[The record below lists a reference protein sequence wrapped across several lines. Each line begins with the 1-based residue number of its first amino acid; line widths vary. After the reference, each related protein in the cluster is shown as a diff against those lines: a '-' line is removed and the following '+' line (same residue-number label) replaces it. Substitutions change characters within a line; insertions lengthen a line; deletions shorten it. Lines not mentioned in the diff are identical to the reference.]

1 MSRRSAIAF
10 LICFALTAMISG
22 AARAIMA
29 VPSQEGAQNV
39 AQDAAQGAAQSKAT
53 AVQQQAQETY
63 SVRNV
68 LVEKIDGNV
77 LYAKDG
83 STYPLTGLTV
93 VDNSKKGKIYAAEL
107 TYIGGTLKRVM
118 LK

>member
-1 MSRRSAIAF
+1 MSRRIAF
-10 LICFALTAMISG
+10 AFLVYFTLAILGSG
-22 AARAIMA
+22 EAKAIMA
-29 VPSQEGAQNV
+29 VPSQEGAQTT
-39 AQDAAQGAAQSKAT
+39 AKEAAPSQGAAVLEQT
-53 AVQQQAQETY
+53 AETV

-83 STYPLTGLTV
+83 STYSLKDLTV
-93 VDNSKKGKIYAAEL
+93 VDNSRRGKVYVAEL
-107 TYIGGTLKRVM
+107 TYIGETLKRVM

>member
-1 MSRRSAIAF
+1 MSRQVTSTFLMYLTLTVMIAGP
-10 LICFALTAMISG
+10 AHAVRT
-22 AARAIMA
+22 
-29 VPSQEGAQNV
+29 VPSQEGAVQS
-39 AQDAAQGAAQSKAT
+39 QGTTGQT
-53 AVQQQAQETY
+53 QTTETV
-63 SVRNV
+63 SVLNV

-83 STYPLTGLTV
+83 STYPLSGLTV
-93 VDNSKKGKIYAAEL
+93 VDNSKKGKVYVAEL